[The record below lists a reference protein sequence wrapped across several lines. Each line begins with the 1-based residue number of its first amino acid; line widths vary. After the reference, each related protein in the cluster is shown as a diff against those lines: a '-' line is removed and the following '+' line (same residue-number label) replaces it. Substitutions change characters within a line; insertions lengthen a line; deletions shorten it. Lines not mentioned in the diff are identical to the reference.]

1 MKSKIRTKGELPL
14 LESHTKTRGK
24 KLGKQIMIGRKQVYN
39 LRDPCFKTNVHFCPR
54 SCAYCVWKHFRCFHV
69 CVSFNSCFCF
79 FVSARGICFA
89 VSKSSLFHC
98 TFMLHFFCLAYFYQ
112 CFSAFI
118 LFLHCLVEACCC
130 NTWVYLS
137 IYIYIIIYNNYIHI
151 VYWLN
156 PHLWRR

>member
-24 KLGKQIMIGRKQVYN
+24 KLGKQIMIGRKQVIYGIPA
-39 LRDPCFKTNVHFCPR
+39 LKPTFTSVQGAVHTVFE
-54 SCAYCVWKHFRCFHV
+54 STSVVFDHV
-69 CVSFNSCFCF
+69 CVFFNSCFCF

-98 TFMLHFFCLAYFYQ
+98 TFMLHFFCLAYFYH

-130 NTWVYLS
+130 N
-137 IYIYIIIYNNYIHI
+137 
-151 VYWLN
+151 
-156 PHLWRR
+156 R